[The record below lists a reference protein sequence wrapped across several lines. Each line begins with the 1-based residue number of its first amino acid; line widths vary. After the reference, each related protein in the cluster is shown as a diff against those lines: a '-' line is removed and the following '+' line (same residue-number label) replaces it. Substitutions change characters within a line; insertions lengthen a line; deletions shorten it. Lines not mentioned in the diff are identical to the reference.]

1 MDQETKEILMKKE
14 VFLKE
19 WKINTPRMAEAVIL
33 LDMIYTINGKSYDI
47 NGVDMTVAID
57 NKAVWRMVHKSLVIP
72 NYFNQDAAAEASLV
86 KKLIEQCNIHL
97 TLQKVISHKKI
108 ITLFIQDPS
117 PQIVKNCNE
126 RVR

>member
-1 MDQETKEILMKKE
+1 ME
-14 VFLKE
+14 
-19 WKINTPRMAEAVIL
+19 EAIIL
-33 LDMIYTINGKSYDI
+33 LDMIHIINGKSYDI
-47 NGVDMTVAID
+47 NSADMIVAMN
-57 NKAVWRMVHKSLVIP
+57 NKAVWRMVHGGLVIP
-72 NYFNQDAAAEASLV
+72 NHFNQDTVAEASLV